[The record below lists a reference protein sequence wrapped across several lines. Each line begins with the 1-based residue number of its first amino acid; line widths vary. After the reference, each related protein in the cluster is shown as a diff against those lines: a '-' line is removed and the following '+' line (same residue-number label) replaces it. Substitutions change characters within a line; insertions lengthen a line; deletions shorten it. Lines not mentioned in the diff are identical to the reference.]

1 MQSGLHAL
9 GSGLSRFALA
19 LGFML
24 SAAALAY
31 VNRVLAMVAVQAAT
45 AFGRSG
51 AATHAH
57 SSRTARGLREDRG

>member
-45 AFGRSG
+45 AFGQ
-51 AATHAH
+51 
-57 SSRTARGLREDRG
+57 